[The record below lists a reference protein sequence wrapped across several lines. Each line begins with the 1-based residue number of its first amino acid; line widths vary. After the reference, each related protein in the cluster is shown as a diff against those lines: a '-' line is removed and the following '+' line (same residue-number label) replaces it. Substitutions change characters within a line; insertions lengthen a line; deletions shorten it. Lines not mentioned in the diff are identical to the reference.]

1 MFLSLGWL
9 KIMSIIFQAG
19 HYFLFLLYTNSVF
32 FNTWHIAYWCVW
44 LLSYLRCHS
53 IFMVTTISVYTS
65 SCYIGGYNYFRA
77 YVVPP
82 RLQHNGS
89 TFFVTNYYI
98 RVCIFCLLNGIDIVH
113 IFNSLVYCKI
123 FSIGKIGFCVQSM
136 YYFSPFV
143 CSSQFSK
150 IYPLRKS
157 MLV

>member
-1 MFLSLGWL
+1 MIMIILFQDYHSFPFSHILTQSFL
-9 KIMSIIFQAG
+9 
-19 HYFLFLLYTNSVF
+19 
-32 FNTWHIAYWCVW
+32 NTWSMAYWWLW
-44 LLSYLRCHS
+44 LLQYLRCHS

-98 RVCIFCLLNGIDIVH
+98 RVCIFCLLNAIDIVH
-113 IFNSLVYCKI
+113 IFNSLAYCKI

-136 YYFSPFV
+136 YYFSSCV